1 MSEQWDEYQRLAEAF
16 DSGDRCAEPPDCS
29 PICRIEVDF
38 GIPVVLSDEHQR
50 KLNELIR
57 SITDAPWNAP
67 KNGVHWASG
76 YGSRPK
82 WSRSDA
88 AFLGVAADPDAPD
101 SGEPEFDDSI
111 LHIETTCRAFVSEK
125 ERQRV
130 LKRRE
135 KKGV

>member
-1 MSEQWDEYQRLAEAF
+1 MSEQWDEYQRLADAF
-16 DSGDRCAEPPDCS
+16 DSGDRCAAPPDCS
-29 PICRIEVDF
+29 AICRIEVDF

-50 KLNELIR
+50 TLMQLIS

-88 AFLGVAADPDAPD
+88 AFLGEGTAARAQAT
-101 SGEPEFDDSI
+101 GEG
-111 LHIETTCRAFVSEK
+111 T
-125 ERQRV
+125 
-130 LKRRE
+130 
-135 KKGV
+135 